1 MLTGT
6 LVRMSLDS
14 TASPDADTAA
24 TPTTTEFPGVRTRV
38 WRNGV
43 LEREDFPFEELSD
56 YLEQPDTLVWAD
68 LCAPDERTLRQLAE
82 ELCLDPHAVEDAV
95 SAHERPKATR
105 YSSHLF
111 LSTYALRGGAGD
123 DLLDVTHVSAF
134 CTARAFVTVRLDDG
148 FDLTPLLARWDDNA
162 DLMQYGPRALEHGLL
177 DLIVDQYFEAIQAF
191 DEEIEEIEGALFED
205 TTRGMKT
212 VQVRTYEI
220 RKALVKARR
229 VILPMR
235 EVVNTVMRRA
245 TTSDHA
251 TELAPYFEDL
261 YDHVLRAA
269 EWTEAL
275 RDMVSSIFETNMALA
290 DTRLNMI
297 MKKLTS
303 WAAIIAVPTA
313 VTGYFGQNVPYPGF
327 AREWGYA
334 LSVGVIVCISGLLY
348 LTFKRKEWL

>member
-1 MLTGT
+1 
-6 LVRMSLDS
+6 MSLES
-14 TASPDADTAA
+14 SVSPNVDPQRPSDY
-24 TPTTTEFPGVRTRV
+24 PGIRTRV

-43 LEREDFPFEELSD
+43 LEREDFPFEEVSD

-68 LCAPDERTLRQLAE
+68 ICAPDPRTLAKLAE
-82 ELCLDPHAVEDAV
+82 ELCLDPHAVEDAG
-95 SAHERPKATR
+95 SPHERPKANR
-105 YSSHLF
+105 YATHLF
-111 LSTYALRGGAGD
+111 LSTYALRNGTGE
-123 DLLDVTHVSAF
+123 DLLDATHVSAF
-134 CTARAFVTVRLDDG
+134 CLARAFVTVRLDDG

-162 DLMQYGPRALEHGLL
+162 DLIQYGPRALEHGLL
-177 DLIVDQYFEAIQAF
+177 DLIVDQYFEAIEAF
-191 DEEIEEIEGALFED
+191 DEEIEAIEGELFED
-205 TTRGMKT
+205 TARGQKS

-245 TTSDHA
+245 TTTDNGA
-251 TELAPYFEDL
+251 ELLPYFEDL

-269 EWTEAL
+269 EWTESL
-275 RDMVSSIFETNMALA
+275 RDMVTSIFETNMALA

-297 MKKLTS
+297 MRKLTS

-327 AREWGYA
+327 AREWGFA
-334 LSVGVIVCISGLLY
+334 LSVAIILTLSGTLY
-348 LTFKRKEWL
+348 VTFKRKGWI